1 MMSQDELDDLQDI
14 FFALNTSFTGD
25 LSRQE
30 MLEAFWKN
38 GYKRMTQYELDKIY
52 AGLDDDNSGYLSFSE
67 FIVPAINTADY
78 VKIRE
83 KIWIAYLDM
92 DCDMSGTLKIHEI
105 EKILSPDKKIR
116 PEQWHFL
123 LGLESDEEVNP
134 KAAIS

>member
-1 MMSQDELDDLQDI
+1 MSQDELDDLQDI

-116 PEQWHFL
+116 PE
-123 LGLESDEEVNP
+123 
-134 KAAIS
+134 